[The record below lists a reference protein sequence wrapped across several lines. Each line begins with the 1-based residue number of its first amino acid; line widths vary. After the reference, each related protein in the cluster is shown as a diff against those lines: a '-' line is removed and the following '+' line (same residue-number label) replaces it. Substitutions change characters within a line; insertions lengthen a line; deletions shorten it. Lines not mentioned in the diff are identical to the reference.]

1 MYPVCVLAAER
12 IFDKSQFLF
21 LRYEDLTRMRT
32 SALLDVLSRF
42 VGLDGTSPE
51 LLQSLEAGGQC
62 APEGSDSKPM
72 SFTDHENKTS
82 AAQFERV
89 VKEFGSFFD
98 NYNVLLEELV
108 GPGFTW
114 KSSEHG
120 PVV

>member
-1 MYPVCVLAAER
+1 MAR
-12 IFDKSQFLF
+12 
-21 LRYEDLTRMRT
+21 
-32 SALLDVLSRF
+32 
-42 VGLDGTSPE
+42 
-51 LLQSLEAGGQC
+51 GGNNGRPPSSI
-62 APEGSDSKPM
+62 A
-72 SFTDHENKTS
+72 